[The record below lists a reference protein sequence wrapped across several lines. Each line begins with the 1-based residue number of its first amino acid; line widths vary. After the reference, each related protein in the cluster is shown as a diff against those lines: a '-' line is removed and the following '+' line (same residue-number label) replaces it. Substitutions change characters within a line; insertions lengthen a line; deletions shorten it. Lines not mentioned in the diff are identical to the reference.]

1 MLKKNSD
8 ICLHLEDEIA
18 SWGNKFGVI
27 KMTGILS
34 NFPKLLDICYITDE
48 NIKNKIKI
56 NQN

>member
-1 MLKKNSD
+1 MCKQMLKKNSD

-34 NFPKLLDICYITDE
+34 NFPKITGYMLHH
-48 NIKNKIKI
+48 
-56 NQN
+56 

>member
-18 SWGNKFGVI
+18 SWGNKNDWYIVQ
-27 KMTGILS
+27 
-34 NFPKLLDICYITDE
+34 KLLHTCYITDE
-48 NIKNKIKI
+48 NIENKIKI